1 MRLLALGLAAA
12 LLAGCGDRSALS
24 GASPSPTSSVAPSPR
39 FTPVPTPSPSPAPT
53 HLPGSAVRLNVNG
66 VDVAPGSP
74 VELALTGVTTLV
86 ITFPVAIDRASV
98 EIFLPRSATLTWRD
112 DRTVSLAIPET
123 EGNPGFKIGQATS
136 QDGAT
141 VIDFVSVALNRPPGV
156 VVSTFTVAELLA
168 GGSAPKAGAPRL
180 ALGNRSQALP
190 SADGKKLLSFLQ
202 ADPPLGPALRIFDI
216 ATRAAIQIPAPGA
229 GIVVGGWIGND
240 RIVLVGDRVW
250 VMPVDGSAARVVADL
265 SALGAPNAVAI
276 SPSGASIAVGS
287 RDKLAVVNVATGL
300 MRALAGHQDECS
312 QTGPLS
318 RLAWSQ
324 DERRIAVVE
333 CAGSAPAQV
342 RTRIVDVAGDR
353 TVAIVDGG
361 MFGIRALLTGD
372 VAVQRESSEQGEGAR
387 WLWVVFS
394 FDGGEK
400 ARHLARAPS
409 LSPDGHYL
417 LDITCCAGEGFT
429 LRDLLA
435 AGQPERN
442 FGGSALWLSDGR
454 LLVLT
459 R

>member
-1 MRLLALGLAAA
+1 
-12 LLAGCGDRSALS
+12 
-24 GASPSPTSSVAPSPR
+24 
-39 FTPVPTPSPSPAPT
+39 
-53 HLPGSAVRLNVNG
+53 VRLNVNG
-66 VDVAPGSP
+66 VDVAPGTSI
-74 VELALTGVTTLV
+74 ELAPTGITTLV
-86 ITFPVAIDRASV
+86 VTFPVAIDRASV
-98 EIFLPRSATLTWRD
+98 EMYLPRSATVTWRD

-168 GGSAPKAGAPRL
+168 GGRAPKAGAPRL
-180 ALGNRSQALP
+180 AIGSRSQVLI

-202 ADPPLGPALRIFDI
+202 ADPPLGPALRIVDI
-216 ATRAAIQIPAPGA
+216 ATRAATEIVAPSA
-229 GIVVGGWIGND
+229 RSLVIGGWIGND

-250 VMPVDGSAARVVADL
+250 VTPADGSAARVVADL
-265 SALGAPNAVAI
+265 SALGAPNAVAV

-287 RDKLAVVNVATGL
+287 RDKLVVVNVATGL
-300 MRALAGHQDECS
+300 IRALAGHQDECS

-333 CAGSAPAQV
+333 CAASAPAQV

-353 TVAIVDGG
+353 TVAVVDGG
-361 MFGIRALLTGD
+361 MSGIRPLLTGD

-400 ARHLARAPS
+400 ARYLARVPS
-409 LSPDGHYL
+409 ISPDGRYL
-417 LDITCCAGEGFT
+417 LDFTCCAGEGFT
-429 LRDLLA
+429 LRDLRA
-435 AGQPERN
+435 AGQPELS
-442 FGGSALWLSDGR
+442 FAGSALWLNDGR